1 MSAELAR
8 SQNAAPDS
16 AEELARVVES
26 LVVRGDIS
34 ALGTADRARYYMRV
48 CEGLGLNPHAQP
60 LAFLKL
66 NGKEV
71 LYVTRGATDQ
81 LAAMH
86 RLNRRMVDGPKVID
100 LGGTKVVYAVCEA
113 THPNGRTETAI
124 ATLPFTDPVNV
135 FMKAETKA
143 KRRATLSILGLGM
156 LDEMELE
163 TIPAGAMSPASQP
176 VLDPGQSDG
185 GHGDGGAWH
194 ERPPARDPVVIP
206 GMVDAIDAIRVSS
219 LCVDVVDAYRRAH
232 DVIRAA
238 VSLDSDGAR
247 GPLDTVKAEALEAL
261 RGLGLPLTPSKAT
274 MLLVSED
281 LAAIADDILA
291 LAAQGRRE
299 TIPAWWLAHREAIDA
314 GLREVAEAV
323 AVRVWRGCV
332 SDSTIAVVKAAGA
345 EWRKAL
351 AAPVA
356 PQPQEPHP
364 LVVALRE
371 HLASKPAMDASD
383 PKAHT
388 TELAEVCASYHKRA
402 RALRDAGEL
411 VEPDGLAVVRAEL
424 HRRGCLEPDAL
435 LAAVAGRKGRVAK

>member
-1 MSAELAR
+1 MA
-8 SQNAAPDS
+8 
-16 AEELARVVES
+16 
-26 LVVRGDIS
+26 
-34 ALGTADRARYYMRV
+34 
-48 CEGLGLNPHAQP
+48 
-60 LAFLKL
+60 
-66 NGKEV
+66 
-71 LYVTRGATDQ
+71 
-81 LAAMH
+81 
-86 RLNRRMVDGPKVID
+86 
-100 LGGTKVVYAVCEA
+100 
-113 THPNGRTETAI
+113 
-124 ATLPFTDPVNV
+124 
-135 FMKAETKA
+135 
-143 KRRATLSILGLGM
+143 
-156 LDEMELE
+156 
-163 TIPAGAMSPASQP
+163 
-176 VLDPGQSDG
+176 
-185 GHGDGGAWH
+185 
-194 ERPPARDPVVIP
+194 IP
-206 GMVDAIDAIRVSS
+206 GLVDAIDAIRVSS

-332 SDSTIAVVKAAGA
+332 PDSTVATVKAAGA

-371 HLASKPAMDASD
+371 HLASKPAGAEPGSR
-383 PKAHT
+383 AHT

-402 RALRDAGEL
+402 PALRDAGEL
-411 VEPDGLAVVRAEL
+411 VGSDGLAVVRAEL

-435 LAAVAGRKGRVAK
+435 LAGVAARRKVAAKAEVPQ

>member
-163 TIPAGAMSPASQP
+163 TIPAGAMEPAAQP
-176 VLDPGQSDG
+176 AL
-185 GHGDGGAWH
+185 
-194 ERPPARDPVVIP
+194 PPPPVAIP
-206 GMVDAIDAIRVSS
+206 GLVDAIDAIRVSS

-332 SDSTIAVVKAAGA
+332 PDSTVATVKAAGA
-345 EWRKAL
+345 EWRKAI

-371 HLASKPAMDASD
+371 HLASKPAADAND

-402 RALRDAGEL
+402 PALRDAGEL
-411 VEPDGLAVVRAEL
+411 VESDGLAVVRAEL